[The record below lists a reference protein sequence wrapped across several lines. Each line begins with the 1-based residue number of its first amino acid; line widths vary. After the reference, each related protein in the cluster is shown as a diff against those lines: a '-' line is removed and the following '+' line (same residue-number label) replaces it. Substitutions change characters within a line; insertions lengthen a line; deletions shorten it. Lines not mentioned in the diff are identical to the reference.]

1 MDMKNLFYTIVL
13 VLSTILSCRAVTC
26 LDDQQQV
33 KWTSIE
39 ENVHGTNVDVEVSAL
54 IDDDGNYTE
63 YGISIWDDDGNL
75 IYENAEDVFSTGNDL
90 NIWYKLSGLQPD
102 KEYSYRVYVVYD
114 GESYYSP
121 YGNFTVS
128 NDI

>member
-1 MDMKNLFYTIVL
+1 MKNLFYTIVL
-13 VLSTILSCRAVTC
+13 VLSTILSCGVVTS
-26 LDDQQQV
+26 LDGQQQV
-33 KWTSIE
+33 RWTSIE
-39 ENVHGTNVDVEVSAL
+39 EDVYGTNVDVEVSAVVES
-54 IDDDGNYTE
+54 DGNYTE
-63 YGISIWDDDGNL
+63 YGISIWDEDGNL
-75 IYENAEDVFSTGNDL
+75 VYENVEDVFSTGDDL

-102 KEYSYRVYVVYD
+102 TEYYYQVYVVYD

>member
-1 MDMKNLFYTIVL
+1 MKNLFYTIVL

-39 ENVHGTNVDVEVSAL
+39 ENVHGTNVDVEVSVL

-121 YGNFTVS
+121 YGNFTI

>member
-1 MDMKNLFYTIVL
+1 MKNLLYTIVL
-13 VLSTILSCRAVTC
+13 VLSTILSCGAVTR
-26 LDDQQQV
+26 LEGHHQV
-33 KWTSIE
+33 RWTSIE
-39 ENVHGTNVDVEVSAL
+39 EDVHGTNVDVEVSAVVES
-54 IDDDGNYTE
+54 DGNYTA
-63 YGISIWDDDGNL
+63 YGISIWDEDGNL
-75 IYENAEDVFSTGNDL
+75 IYENVEDVFSTGNNL

-102 KEYSYRVYVVYD
+102 TECSYQVYVVYE

>member
-1 MDMKNLFYTIVL
+1 MKNLFYTIVL
-13 VLSTILSCRAVTC
+13 VLSTILSCRAVIC

-39 ENVHGTNVDVEVSAL
+39 ENVHGTNVDVEVTAL

-121 YGNFTVS
+121 YGNFTI

>member
-13 VLSTILSCRAVTC
+13 VLSTILSCRAVIF

-54 IDDDGNYTE
+54 INDDGNYTE

-121 YGNFTVS
+121 YGNFTI

>member
-1 MDMKNLFYTIVL
+1 MKNLFYTIVL
-13 VLSTILSCRAVTC
+13 VLSTILSCGVVTS
-26 LDDQQQV
+26 LDGQQQV
-33 KWTSIE
+33 RWTSIE
-39 ENVHGTNVDVEVSAL
+39 EDVYGTNVDVEVSAVVES
-54 IDDDGNYTE
+54 DGNYTE
-63 YGISIWDDDGNL
+63 YGISIWDEDGNL
-75 IYENAEDVFSTGNDL
+75 VYENVEDVFSTGNDL
-90 NIWYKLSGLQPD
+90 NIWYKLSGLQSD

>member
-39 ENVHGTNVDVEVSAL
+39 ENVHGTNVDVEVSVL

-121 YGNFTVS
+121 YGNFTI